1 MESNY
6 SDLFEAGL
14 DEAGRGPLCGPVY
27 AAAVIWEKKLEQYEE
42 IKFIKD
48 SKKLTAKRRKIAY
61 NFLVKNLKYYG
72 IGCAT
77 NYEIDDTNI
86 LEATKL
92 AMKRAIKDLQLKLP
106 KEKKLEFLIIDG
118 IRWENCFSIDCK
130 SIIKGDD
137 KYYSISAA
145 SILAKEEHD
154 MAITDYVKQNPN
166 LNSKYDLLKN
176 KGYGTK
182 NHLLGLKEHG
192 PSDYHRKSFKRCH

>member
-1 MESNY
+1 MESKY
-6 SDLFEAGL
+6 SNLLEAGL

-27 AAAVIWEKKLEQYEE
+27 AAAVIWDNKLEESEE
-42 IKFIKD
+42 IKYIKD

-61 NFLVKNLKYYG
+61 DFLLKNLTYYG
-72 IGCAT
+72 VGYAT
-77 NYEIDDTNI
+77 NYEIDNINI

-106 KEKKLEFLIIDG
+106 KSKKLEFLIIDG
-118 IRWENCFSIDCK
+118 VRWEKCFSIDCK

-154 MAITDYVKQNPN
+154 MAITEHVNQNPN
-166 LNSKYDLLKN
+166 LNDKYDLLKN

-182 NHLLGLKEHG
+182 KHLMGLEEFG

>member
-6 SDLFEAGL
+6 SNLVEAGL

-27 AAAVIWEKKLEQYEE
+27 AAAVIWDKKLEEFEE
-42 IKFIKD
+42 IKYIRD
-48 SKKLTAKRRKIAY
+48 SKKLTAKKRKLAY
-61 NFLVKNLKYYG
+61 DFLLKNLTYYG
-72 IGCAT
+72 VGYAT
-77 NYEIDDTNI
+77 NYEIDNMNI
-86 LEATKL
+86 LEATKI
-92 AMKRAIKDLQLKLP
+92 AMKRAIKDLKLKLP
-106 KEKKLEFLIIDG
+106 KTKELEFLIIDG
-118 IRWENCFSIDCK
+118 IRWENCFSIKCK

-154 MAITDYVKQNPN
+154 KAITEYVKQNPN
-166 LNSKYDLLKN
+166 LDNKYDLLKN

-182 NHLLGLKEHG
+182 NHLLGLEEHG

>member
-27 AAAVIWEKKLEQYEE
+27 AAAVIWDKKLEEFEE
-42 IKFIKD
+42 IKYIRD

-72 IGCAT
+72 VGYAT
-77 NYEIDDTNI
+77 NYEIDNINI

-118 IRWENCFSIDCK
+118 IRWENCFSIDSK

-154 MAITDYVKQNPN
+154 KAITDYVKQNPN